1 MDGVIVRERIAG
13 HPGVAEI
20 MLDRAEA
27 MNAIN
32 TAMAL
37 RLAQACAELATDRQV
52 RAVVLYGTGERAFCV
67 GADLKERNRMSD
79 ADFLR
84 QRPVFRAAFGGL
96 LALPQ
101 PVIAAV
107 HGYALGG
114 GCELALS
121 CDMIVADET
130 AVFGLPETTVGL
142 VPGGGGTQLAL
153 RRLGPGRA
161 ADLVLSG
168 RRVDAGEAAR
178 IGLADRVVPPGTAC
192 PEAIELAGRMAAGS
206 PVAGQPFARGPA
218 SAWRRR
224 WRWRTRPG
232 APPRCPPTGARASPP
247 STRSAS
253 RNGQGS
259 DMSDMP
265 ARISL
270 REVGPRDG
278 LQNEDPVP
286 TPAKIALIDR
296 LGHTGVSRI
305 EAVSFV
311 RADAIPQMA
320 DADEVWAG
328 VARVPTVRY
337 SALAPN
343 LRGARRALDA
353 GFTEVEVVV
362 SASDTHNRKNVNRS
376 TEQSLD
382 EIAVVIDEAHQRG
395 ATCQVIVSTAWG
407 CPYEGDVPVDRVLW
421 AAGRAVA
428 DGADSVSFGDTTGMA
443 TPRRVRDL
451 VGGFR
456 SRFPGTPLNLHFHN
470 TRGTGLANVLA
481 ALELGVD
488 DFDASVGG
496 LGGCP
501 YAPGATGNIAT
512 EELVHMVEDM
522 GVATGVDL
530 DAMIDAAAEA
540 ERIVGREL
548 PSQVLRAGPRTR
560 TIPA

>member
-1 MDGVIVRERIAG
+1 
-13 HPGVAEI
+13 
-20 MLDRAEA
+20 
-27 MNAIN
+27 
-32 TAMAL
+32 
-37 RLAQACAELATDRQV
+37 
-52 RAVVLYGTGERAFCV
+52 
-67 GADLKERNRMSD
+67 MSD
-79 ADFLR
+79 
-84 QRPVFRAAFGGL
+84 
-96 LALPQ
+96 LP
-101 PVIAAV
+101 
-107 HGYALGG
+107 
-114 GCELALS
+114 S
-121 CDMIVADET
+121 
-130 AVFGLPETTVGL
+130 
-142 VPGGGGTQLAL
+142 
-153 RRLGPGRA
+153 
-161 ADLVLSG
+161 
-168 RRVDAGEAAR
+168 
-178 IGLADRVVPPGTAC
+178 
-192 PEAIELAGRMAAGS
+192 
-206 PVAGQPFARGPA
+206 
-218 SAWRRR
+218 
-224 WRWRTRPG
+224 
-232 APPRCPPTGARASPP
+232 
-247 STRSAS
+247 
-253 RNGQGS
+253 
-259 DMSDMP
+259 
-265 ARISL
+265 RISL

-328 VARVPTVRY
+328 VTRVPTVRY

-382 EIAVVIDEAHQRG
+382 EIAVVIDEAHRRD

-451 VGGFR
+451 VSGFR
-456 SRFPGTPLNLHFHN
+456 SRYPDTPLNLHFHN